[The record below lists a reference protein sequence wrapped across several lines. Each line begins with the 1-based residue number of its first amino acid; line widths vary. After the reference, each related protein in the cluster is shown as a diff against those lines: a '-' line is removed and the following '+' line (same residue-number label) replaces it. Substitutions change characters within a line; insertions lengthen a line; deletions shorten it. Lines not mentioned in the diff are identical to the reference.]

1 MPNLNFATSSALLA
15 ALGALVLSG
24 PADAASP
31 SVLSRQIH
39 ERLIVLDTHLDTPAL
54 LARPGWDIMEEH
66 SFDGDRSQVDFPR
79 MVDGGLDGGFWALF
93 TPQGPRRPEGYAA
106 ARERALQ
113 IAQRIHDMVEKND
126 RQFEFATTA
135 ADAERIAR
143 ARKRIVYQS
152 IENAYPLGLDA
163 KELKTFYDLGV
174 RMVSPVHFANNDLA
188 DSATDTTGKQ
198 WNGLSPLGRDLIVE
212 CNRLG
217 IILDASHASDD
228 VFDQMITLS
237 KTPIILSHSGS
248 KAIYDHPRNIDDVR
262 MKKLAAAGGVI
273 QMNSLSAYLI
283 PTPPNPE
290 RNKAMQGLMAKY
302 GGRRNLSAEQT
313 KEMAIERRAIEEKYP
328 VPMATFDDF
337 MKHVFHTLKVVGPDH
352 VGFGAD
358 WDGGGGVTGME
369 DVASY
374 HKITASLLAAGYNEA
389 DCAKMWSGNTLRL
402 LRAAEAYAAKAKVE
416 ADAAAVTA
424 TKD

>member
-174 RMVSPVHFANNDLA
+174 RMVGLVHFTNNDFG
-188 DSATDTTGKQ
+188 DSATDPKGPE
-198 WNGLSPLGRDLIVE
+198 WHGLSPLGRGLVRE
-212 CNRLG
+212 ANRLG
-217 IILDASHASDD
+217 VILDASHASDAVLSQLID
-228 VFDQMITLS
+228 LS
-237 KTPIILSHSGS
+237 KTPVILSHSGS
-248 KAIYDHPRNIDDVR
+248 RVVHNHPRNIDDELL
-262 MKKLAAAGGVI
+262 KKLAVAGGLI
-273 QMNSLSAYLI
+273 QINSLSDYMIDVPA
-283 PTPPNPE
+283 NPE
-290 RNKAMQGLMAKY
+290 RDEALKQLRTRFGATMTEVQATEFAAA
-302 GGRRNLSAEQT
+302 RREVDT
-313 KEMAIERRAIEEKYP
+313 RYP
-328 VPMATFDDF
+328 VPTATVDDF
-337 MKHVFHTLKVVGPDH
+337 MRHLLYALYVVGPDH
-352 VGFGAD
+352 VGIGAD
-358 WDGGGGVTGME
+358 WDGGGGVTGMWE
-369 DVASY
+369 VSALPQV
-374 HKITASLLAAGYNEA
+374 TTRLLAAGYTEA
-389 DCAKMWSGNTLRL
+389 DLKKIWGGNVLRL
-402 LRAAEAYAAKAKVE
+402 LQAAEDYAQKQAR
-416 ADAAAVTA
+416 
-424 TKD
+424 

>member
-1 MPNLNFATSSALLA
+1 MPNRNFATSSALLA
-15 ALGALVLSG
+15 ALCALVLSG

-93 TPQGPRRPEGYAA
+93 TPQGPRTPESYAA

-113 IAQRIHDMVEKND
+113 IAQRIHDMVEKSA

-174 RMVSPVHFANNDLA
+174 RMVGLVHFTNNDFG
-188 DSATDTTGKQ
+188 DSATDPKGPE
-198 WNGLSPLGRDLIVE
+198 WHGLSPLGKDLVRE
-212 CNRLG
+212 ANRLG
-217 IILDASHASDD
+217 VILDGSHASDD
-228 VFDQMITLS
+228 VLTQLIDLS
-237 KTPIILSHSGS
+237 KTPVILSHSGS
-248 KAIYDHPRNIDDVR
+248 RVIHNHPRNIDDEL
-262 MKKLAAAGGVI
+262 MKKLAAAGGLI
-273 QMNSLSAYLI
+273 QINSLSDYMIDVPA
-283 PTPPNPE
+283 NPE
-290 RNKAMQGLMAKY
+290 RDEALKALRTRFGATMTEGQATEFAAA
-302 GGRRNLSAEQT
+302 RREVDARFPIPT
-313 KEMAIERRAIEEKYP
+313 
-328 VPMATFDDF
+328 ATFDDF
-337 MKHVFHTLKVVGPDH
+337 MRHLLHALYVVGPDH
-352 VGFGAD
+352 VGIGAD
-358 WDGGGGVTGME
+358 WDGGGGVTGMWE
-369 DVASY
+369 VSALPQV
-374 HKITASLLAAGYNEA
+374 TTRLLAAGYTEA
-389 DCAKMWSGNTLRL
+389 DLKKIWGGNVLRL
-402 LRAAEAYAAKAKVE
+402 LQAAQDYAQKR
-416 ADAAAVTA
+416 
-424 TKD
+424 